1 MEFEAW
7 FALAVVAGCF
17 FIMAFTRWSADVV
30 LVGGVAVFLVTGIL
44 TPEHAFA
51 GFSNEG
57 VLTVALLFIVAASL
71 KETGAISWVAQHLLG
86 KPRSQAN
93 AQLKVMTPIA
103 VMSAFLN
110 NTPIVAMM
118 IPAVNEWA
126 RKHQISASKLMMP
139 LSYAAIVGGTCTLIG
154 TSTNLVVNGLVK
166 SETDYVDGFAMFDLV
181 WVGVPCVLITFV
193 YVMLASRW
201 LLPERK
207 PAMSYTDDARQYVTE
222 MLVEANS
229 PLVGKTIEQAGLRQL
244 PGAYLIEIDRDN
256 FILPAVSPQE
266 VLYANDRLVFTGVVD
281 SMVDMQKIR
290 GLTPATDQLFKLD
303 SSRKDRCLIEAVVSN
318 TCPLVGKSI
327 KEGRFRSYYSA
338 AVIAVARN
346 GEQIRKKIGDI
357 VLKGGD
363 TLLLETGRDFSDRHK
378 NSRDFF
384 LVSRI
389 NDSSPPDHE
398 KSGLAAGILLLM
410 IALVASEVLTMFVG
424 ALVAAMLMIFS
435 RCISVSNA
443 RRSLDL
449 TVIIVI
455 AAAFGIGEAM
465 TASGASAGIA
475 QWLLSVAVGSPYM
488 ALTIVFF
495 VTSVLTSMITNNAAA
510 VLMFPVVIAIA
521 DQLQVSLLP
530 FMVVIMVAA
539 SASFATPM
547 GYQTNLMVLGP
558 GGYHFSDFVKMGAPL
573 TVLIGMVT
581 IAIVPMVWPF

>member
-7 FALAVVAGCF
+7 FALSVVAGCF
-17 FIMAFTRWSADVV
+17 FVMAFTRWSADVV

-44 TPEHAFA
+44 TPENAFT

-57 VLTVALLFIVAASL
+57 VLTVALLFIVAAGL
-71 KETGAISWVAQHLLG
+71 KETGAISWLAQYLLG

-93 AQLKVMTPIA
+93 AQLKVMAPIA

-166 SETDYVDGFAMFDLV
+166 SETEYTDGFAMFDLV
-181 WVGVPCVLITFV
+181 WIGVPCVVITLV
-193 YVMLASRW
+193 YVILASRW

-229 PLVGKTIEQAGLRQL
+229 PLIGKTIEQAGLRQL

-290 GLTPATDQLFKLD
+290 GLVPATDQLFKLD
-303 SSRKDRCLIEAVVSN
+303 SSRKDRCLIEAVISN

-410 IALVASEVLTMFVG
+410 IALVASEVLSMFVG

-475 QWLLSVAVGSPYM
+475 QWLLSVAVGSPYV

-547 GYQTNLMVLGP
+547 GYQTNLMVQGP
-558 GGYHFSDFVKMGAPL
+558 GGYHFKDFVKMGAPL
-573 TVLIGMVT
+573 TVLVGIVT
-581 IAIVPMVWPF
+581 LVIAPIVWPF